1 MIVNQS
7 IEDIKNDKIL
17 QKSFLNAEFKK
28 LNINC
33 IFLKEIF
40 F

>member
-33 IFLKEIF
+33 NIFKGNF